1 MSTNS
6 KATSNGEGLV
16 SDILVSMQAG
26 IKYAS
31 MVFAVG
37 FLLGSIRVPFLVPRI
52 GQRNA
57 ELLEM
62 PLMALVIIHS
72 AHHIVHRYAMAGKPL
87 LRMITG
93 LVGLS
98 MLLGVELS
106 VNYFIFGRT
115 LREYFV
121 IRDSVSGPAY
131 FALLGLFALMP
142 YFHSHAFVR
151 PFLVIFKFG

>member
-6 KATSNGEGLV
+6 KVTSKGEGLV

-26 IKYAS
+26 IQYAS

-62 PLMALVIIHS
+62 PLMALVIIRS
-72 AHHIVHRYAMAGKPL
+72 ARHIVHRYTMAGKPL
-87 LRMITG
+87 LRMLTG

-106 VNYFIFGRT
+106 VNYFILGQT
-115 LREYFV
+115 LRDYFV
-121 IRDSVSGPAY
+121 NRDSVSGPVY
-131 FALLGLFALMP
+131 FASLGLFALMP

-151 PFLVIFKFG
+151 PFLVVFKFA